1 MLSGTFTGTVNVG
14 STIIQQVAPA
24 AGPAAPRPS
33 IFLSYAHRDDK
44 PFVLRLHKDL
54 LALGFDAWRDETD
67 LGSDGPDLTDAVR
80 GEIERCVRFVPVIG
94 PAAFERPV
102 VQAEWNHAR
111 LCCKPFTPIWRL
123 GERPQPDGFEDKLYV
138 DFRDDATYA
147 AKLDA
152 LARLLGRTP
161 DSPGPLL
168 TRVPE
173 LPPGVIPRR
182 ELAQLRRLRQ
192 PLAAGATTVAI
203 TGRAA
208 THAVQAP
215 GGLGK
220 SVLAAIFARQCAT
233 LWAFGDGV
241 VWLEV
246 GKTPSIPA
254 LQAELGRLFGDD
266 PREYVDAKAGA
277 SRLQR
282 LLAAKHV
289 LIVLD
294 DVWDYHHVAA
304 FIVDAPRCRW
314 LVTTR
319 LGGLADDLG
328 LAGEQRVALD
338 TLSDDEALEL
348 IARRLND
355 PARAARDR
363 ALHLA
368 IVQEL
373 HGHTQAV
380 AIAAARLAAK
390 GKKGLAAAEL
400 LRRYRQPR
408 PGENPLSVL
417 KLEDEGKELNLEKSL
432 GESYAMLDEV
442 GQRRFRQLGVFAPEG
457 TFVLAAAAAV
467 WETDE
472 SAAEE
477 ALRELVDLALLSAA
491 GEGRFGQHALLRAY
505 ALALLRDAAEDEAAQ
520 GWHFGYYAT
529 EYADE
534 ERNRDCTGQDNFDRI
549 TTDLDNILYGGQWG
563 LINSTELA
571 NRLLNAVRANR
582 LQTLGYLELRLGS
595 LESARAWL
603 EEARGAYADLG
614 DRLGEANTIKAL
626 GDVHLRLADY
636 EAARAKYEEARPIY
650 RAIGDRLGEANTIQA
665 LGDVHRMLADY
676 EAARAKYEEARPMYA
691 AIGARPGLSN
701 VLFRLGQIAWQEGDL
716 VGAEP
721 LLAGAVEL
729 SNQFAPGGSVT
740 LYFTEQLAAL
750 RAELAT
756 EANDRAADSAD
767 N

>member
-1 MLSGTFTGTVNVG
+1 MRDQEDSTPVAGDLVQGDKPVLSGTFTGTVNVG

-44 PFVLRLHKDL
+44 HFVIRLHADL
-54 LALGFDAWRDETD
+54 LARGFDAWRDETD
-67 LGSDGPDLTDAVR
+67 LCSDGPDLTDAVR

-147 AKLDA
+147 AKLDE

-220 SVLAAIFARQCAT
+220 SVLAAIFAREYAT
-233 LWAFGDGV
+233 RWVFGDGV

-246 GKTPSIPA
+246 GKSPSIPA

-266 PREYVDAKAGA
+266 PREYSDANVGA

-294 DVWDYHHVAA
+294 DVWNYHHVAA

-319 LGGLADDLG
+319 LSSLADDLG
-328 LAGEQRVALD
+328 LGDEQQVALD

-348 IARRLND
+348 IARRLNN
-355 PARAARDR
+355 PERAASDR
-363 ALHLA
+363 ALHLE
-368 IVQEL
+368 IVREL
-373 HGHTQAV
+373 RGHTQAV

-432 GESYAMLDEV
+432 GESYTMLDEV
-442 GQRRFRQLGVFAPEG
+442 GQRCFRQLGVFAPEG
-457 TFVLAAAAAV
+457 TFGLAAAAAV
-467 WETDE
+467 WQTDE
-472 SAAEE
+472 GAADET
-477 ALRELVDLALLSAA
+477 LRELVDLALLSAA

-505 ALALLRDAAEDEAAQ
+505 ALALLRGEGEEEAAR
-520 GWHFGYYAT
+520 GRHFGYYAT

-534 ERNRDCTGQDNFDRI
+534 ERNWGYTEPDRHDRI
-549 TTDLDNILYGGQWG
+549 TADFDNIRHG
-563 LINSTELA
+563 LEWAFEFYSVAGCDLVDALEESYLQHRQPATVRRA
-571 NRLLNAVRANR
+571 LLEQAERAA
-582 LQTLGYLELRLGS
+582 GS
-595 LESARAWL
+595 QGDRWRQARAV
-603 EEARGAYADLG
+603 
-614 DRLGEANTIKAL
+614 K
-626 GDVHLRLADY
+626 
-636 EAARAKYEEARPIY
+636 
-650 RAIGDRLGEANTIQA
+650 A